1 MIQYMLRR
9 SLIGIILLLVY
20 VSILF
25 FLIQLALPGDYVS
38 QFAMGLSNAESQ
50 IARETL
56 GLDQPIF
63 QRYLVWIS
71 KLLHGDLGISYS
83 AWDVGMPVK
92 DYIIQML
99 PASILVFGIGTALA
113 FSIGIFLGKVSAW
126 SKGGLLPGVITVSG
140 IAFYTA
146 FPPWLA
152 FLIITFVASRIG
164 LPVFGIASSFRIRE
178 PAFKQYEV
186 LWIMLLSLSLI
197 IAAAVAILSV
207 MVGVLAAMG
216 LSKLKG
222 RAAMLLLD
230 ILAIPMMLPAL
241 IIGIALL
248 SFFVRVLSLPLGL
261 PTVILGQLVVIVP
274 FVVAI
279 LYARLSNFDWSL
291 VESARDLGASPLT
304 AFATI
309 TLPIIRPSVVG
320 AALIALALSLDDFVI
335 TFFTIGSGNTL
346 PTLVWG
352 MVRTSL
358 DPTINAIATLLLGLS
373 IGSTVL
379 ALRLLDYRR

>member
-197 IAAAVAILSV
+197 IAA
-207 MVGVLAAMG
+207 
-216 LSKLKG
+216 
-222 RAAMLLLD
+222 
-230 ILAIPMMLPAL
+230 
-241 IIGIALL
+241 
-248 SFFVRVLSLPLGL
+248 
-261 PTVILGQLVVIVP
+261 VILINFLLKRFDKKTIPGLLVFILIAVSWVGSWYLMDIQ
-274 FVVAI
+274 
-279 LYARLSNFDWSL
+279 LYALEISK
-291 VESARDLGASPLT
+291 GA
-304 AFATI
+304 I
-309 TLPIIRPSVVG
+309 LPIITYTLLTFGEVMLLMRTSMAETVHEDYIWTARAKGLKESTIRDRHAARNALLPVMSRMLVSVPYFLTGLVMIERVFNWAGVG
-320 AALIALALSLDDFVI
+320 STLFYAVGMQNITLALGMLIVIGVLSMVVRLVLD
-335 TFFTIGSGNTL
+335 
-346 PTLVWG
+346 
-352 MVRTSL
+352 
-358 DPTINAIATLLLGLS
+358 
-373 IGSTVL
+373 VL
-379 ALRLLDYRR
+379 QFYLNPRIREKNIYI